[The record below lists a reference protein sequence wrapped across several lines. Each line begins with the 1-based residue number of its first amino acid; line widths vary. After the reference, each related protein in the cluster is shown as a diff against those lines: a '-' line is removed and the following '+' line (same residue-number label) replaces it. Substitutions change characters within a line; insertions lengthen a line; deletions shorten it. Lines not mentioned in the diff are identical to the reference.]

1 MYLKIFVFC
10 MCSQLN
16 CEVTYVSYERT
27 VELQDHNDFKTL
39 HFGPKDLLEFVW
51 HCTLIPEI
59 DR

>member
-1 MYLKIFVFC
+1 